1 MKFLDRMERS
11 LRDYAI
17 PNLTLYLV
25 CLQLGTFFMAM
36 ARPEIVG
43 RMILTHETLFLGQ
56 WWRLLSFVIMPISS
70 NPIFAV
76 FAIYMVMMMGT
87 ALETQWGAV
96 RYNLFLLVG
105 YLATV
110 VVVLIPGASVTNAFY
125 TTSILLAFA
134 MLYPHYQ
141 LRLFLVFPVEIRW
154 VAVLVWIGYAVAI
167 LGGDLST
174 RAAVLASV
182 ANFLLFFHSDIWQW
196 FKTYHRKTKGEMSR
210 AQLRASEKEPRHVCA
225 ACGINDITSPRAE
238 FRYCTQCTGTP
249 AYCIEHI
256 QTHVHK

>member
-1 MKFLDRMERS
+1 MKFLDRLERS

-25 CLQLGTFFMAM
+25 CLQLGTFFMSRV
-36 ARPEIVG
+36 RPQIVE
-43 RMILTHETLFLGQ
+43 RMILTHETLLAGQ

-76 FAIYMVMMMGT
+76 FAIYMLMMMGT

-110 VVVLIPGASVTNAFY
+110 LVVFIPGAQVTNAFY

-134 MLYPHYQ
+134 TLYPDYQ
-141 LRLFLVFPVEIRW
+141 IMLFFFFPVKMKWI
-154 VAVLVWIGYAVAI
+154 AALVWIGYAVRFLESDLATEAAI
-167 LGGDLST
+167 
-174 RAAVLASV
+174 AASI
-182 ANFLLFFHSDIWQW
+182 ANFLLFFHGDIRQW
-196 FKTYHRKTKGEMSR
+196 LKAYHRKTKGEIAR
-210 AQLRASEKEPRHVCA
+210 AQLRGAEREPRHVCA
-225 ACGINDITSPRAE
+225 ACGINDVTSPRAE
-238 FRYCTQCTGTP
+238 FRYCPQCAGTP

-256 QTHVHK
+256 HNHVHK